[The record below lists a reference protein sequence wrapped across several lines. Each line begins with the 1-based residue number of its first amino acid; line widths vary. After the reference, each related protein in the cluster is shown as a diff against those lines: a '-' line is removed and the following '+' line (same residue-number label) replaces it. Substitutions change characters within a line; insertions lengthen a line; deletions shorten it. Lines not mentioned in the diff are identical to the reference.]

1 MSFPPVPPQRLAITS
16 GNDMHG
22 CRVTFSIPGKGDI
35 IWVEGYEDVN
45 DLEIKELIVECTIA
59 LASLQD
65 EISCRLG
72 PRKSVEKERKDSEQ
86 LQYCQDN
93 LELCARRIK
102 RDGLSLDDLKQ
113 LTSEP
118 TDQAENEAQT
128 DQNRSLEVIKVGLG
142 HKLHK
147 SRDKYVDPYDEF
159 LWLVSI
165 LVSPAVALLVNCSFG
180 SRRLT
185 ILDLAQK
192 AKLVK
197 YARQKKDELFC
208 AKLEEATRLGCSID
222 GT

>member
-1 MSFPPVPPQRLAITS
+1 MTS

-35 IWVEGYEDVN
+35 IWVKGYEDVN

-102 RDGLSLDDLKQ
+102 RDGLSLEDLKQ
-113 LTSEP
+113 LTNEP
-118 TDQAENEAQT
+118 TDDQAENEAQT
-128 DQNRSLEVIKVGLG
+128 DQNRSLEAIKVGLG

-165 LVSPAVALLVNCSFG
+165 LVSPAIALLVKCSFG

-222 GT
+222 GTK

>member
-1 MSFPPVPPQRLAITS
+1 M
-16 GNDMHG
+16 
-22 CRVTFSIPGKGDI
+22 
-35 IWVEGYEDVN
+35 EGYKDVN

-72 PRKSVEKERKDSEQ
+72 PRKSVDKERKDLEQ
-86 LQYCQDN
+86 LQYCQNN

-113 LTSEP
+113 LTNES
-118 TDQAENEAQT
+118 TDQENEAQT
-128 DQNRSLEVIKVGLG
+128 HQNRSLEVIKVGLG

-165 LVSPAVALLVNCSFG
+165 LVSPAVALLVKCSFG

-192 AKLVK
+192 AKLVQ
-197 YARQKKDELFC
+197 YVRQKKDEFFC

-222 GT
+222 GR